1 MQADEAEAR
10 ESVAGTEGEGRNSL
24 LAETGA
30 EGCAAAGGRT
40 KSEAPRL
47 MEAVVEKANLWQA
60 YRRVMAN
67 EGAPGVD
74 GLETTAFK
82 PWLQKHWPRIRTAL
96 LEGAYMP
103 AAVRKVEIPKPNGGV
118 RTLGIPTVLDR
129 LQAFPKPWFAK
140 VGLVS
145 LLDTRQRFQTAS

>member
-1 MQADEAEAR
+1 MQSEEAEAR
-10 ESVAGTEGEGRNSL
+10 ESAAGAEGEERNSL
-24 LAETGA
+24 RAETGA

-47 MEAVVEKANLWQA
+47 IEAVVEKANLWQA

-67 EGAPGVD
+67 AGASGVD
-74 GLETTAFK
+74 GLETAELK

-103 AAVRKVEIPKPNGGV
+103 
-118 RTLGIPTVLDR
+118 
-129 LQAFPKPWFAK
+129 
-140 VGLVS
+140 
-145 LLDTRQRFQTAS
+145 